1 MLRGSSQEEQ
11 MDWLL
16 SPVTLTG
23 FNLGPFRTEPLKNI
37 TELNF
42 KSSLNC
48 KKPQPKLLSRW
59 EMAEVQRLHPHR
71 ENVSMREREMGRGGK
86 QKHSYQ
92 IGFSISQRQCYFW
105 QGSIQNTSTNENVWF
120 LALPLPTVCGRE
132 TSKSHWMLIKG
143 CPWK

>member
-1 MLRGSSQEEQ
+1 MLRGSSQEKQ
-11 MDWLL
+11 MNWLL
-16 SPVTLTG
+16 SSVTLTG
-23 FNLGPFRTEPLKNI
+23 FNLGPFRRGPLKNI
-37 TELNF
+37 VLQVITELQ
-42 KSSLNC
+42 
-48 KKPQPKLLSRW
+48 KPQPELLSRW

-71 ENVSMREREMGRGGK
+71 ECVHAREREMGRGWEGE

-92 IGFSISQRQCYFW
+92 IGFSISQRHCYFW